1 MYLKRV
7 RIKEDRHLFQ
17 SFPFS
22 HFTKDIHTHQLEGL
36 RIDVHPFRKSSKQY
50 LFHLFN
56 RLLVQCVIHL
66 NHPLLLIAQ
75 QYLESDLS
83 TSRLV
88 SYKPWA
94 CLKQAQGLRR
104 KNGHFHQTSTHFSLI
119 QTSQIHI
126 HEKTEQHDFFMPLTS
141 HQIICFRHAKT
152 FLFLDP
158 GDSNASRWFRQ
169 RKTYVFPPCPYRTD
183 QDRSPGP
190 IPFRSPHVTS
200 LFHADI

>member
-1 MYLKRV
+1 MYLQRV
-7 RIKEDRHLFQ
+7 RIKEDCHLFQ
-17 SFPFS
+17 SFPFF
-22 HFTKDIHTHQLEGL
+22 HLTKDIHAHQLECL
-36 RIDVHPFRKSSKQY
+36 RVDVHPFRKSSKQY

-75 QYLESDLS
+75 RYLESDHS
-83 TSRLV
+83 TSRLI

-104 KNGHFHQTSTHFSLI
+104 KNDHFHQTSTHFSLI

-126 HEKTEQHDFFMPLTS
+126 YEKTEQRDFFMPLTS

-152 FLFLDP
+152 FLFPDP
-158 GDSNASRWFRQ
+158 NSGSR
-169 RKTYVFPPCPYRTD
+169 
-183 QDRSPGP
+183 
-190 IPFRSPHVTS
+190 
-200 LFHADI
+200 